1 MILAI
6 ITLHNRQRNTTFS
19 NTHPYTEHASK
30 TFLFFYTRSSHL
42 AYKLSVVAIGP
53 RKNDIYA
60 TIHFLTP
67 TFFTLRS
74 RRTRL
79 LFTKI
84 CSAVLVYLTSY
95 ESCMYLRT
103 VLSQTMAFVWKYTHI
118 FLIKTVLCV
127 RLLVIER
134 CT

>member
-74 RRTRL
+74 RSYTTFVHKNL
-79 LFTKI
+79 LSSI
-84 CSAVLVYLTSY
+84 SVSY
-95 ESCMYLRT
+95 ELRVLHVSAYGFEPNHGICMEIHAHT
-103 VLSQTMAFVWKYTHI
+103 NVGEKN
-118 FLIKTVLCV
+118 
-127 RLLVIER
+127 
-134 CT
+134 

>member
-53 RKNDIYA
+53 RKNDIFYV
-60 TIHFLTP
+60 TV
-67 TFFTLRS
+67 TFVHDF
-74 RRTRL
+74 
-79 LFTKI
+79 
-84 CSAVLVYLTSY
+84 
-95 ESCMYLRT
+95 
-103 VLSQTMAFVWKYTHI
+103 
-118 FLIKTVLCV
+118 
-127 RLLVIER
+127 
-134 CT
+134 CTQKFAQQY